1 MTTLSVLPGAGS
13 GENEAIISKWSSK
26 YEFGFSQILKLE
38 EMAQH
43 IYGETNVISRQ
54 DRPNMFIKEL
64 NLYIDY
70 LKKEIENLP
79 KVLDK
84 TQEKYIKNFTNNLLE
99 GINYYTSIF
108 KNSSDFINSKKE
120 LLIAELNFAKINLE
134 KVQKK
139 LF

>member
-1 MTTLSVLPGAGS
+1 M
-13 GENEAIISKWSSK
+13 EQDNKKAIADDKI
-26 YEFGFSQILKLE
+26 
-38 EMAQH
+38 
-43 IYGETNVISRQ
+43 
-54 DRPNMFIKEL
+54 
-64 NLYIDY
+64 

-84 TQEKYIKNFTNNLLE
+84 KQEKYIKNFTNNLLE

-134 KVQKK
+134 KVQQKIERK
-139 LF
+139 AGVKHSIEHGYDYDKVQKNLPADPTIPYEDRVEMASEFMDDGMDR